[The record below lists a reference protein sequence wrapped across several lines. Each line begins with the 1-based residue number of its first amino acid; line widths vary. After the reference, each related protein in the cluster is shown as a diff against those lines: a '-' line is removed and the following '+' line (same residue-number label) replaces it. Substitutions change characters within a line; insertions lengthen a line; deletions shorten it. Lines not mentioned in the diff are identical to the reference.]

1 VYGGLHAM
9 RLDNNVWRSYPLTV
23 NECRAKS
30 SDYHTA
36 MKFET
41 YAATPGLDRIRS
53 AERFAVYRAIHKRL
67 MREDA
72 NYRKRFH
79 QYLSSVIV
87 LAVLPG
93 TAWLG
98 SSALGIVA
106 SIVLSIIPGVLIV
119 FLAFRQQH
127 HMNQCIGGVLQQQ
140 AH

>member
-1 VYGGLHAM
+1 MQRKY
-9 RLDNNVWRSYPLTV
+9 R
-23 NECRAKS
+23 
-30 SDYHTA
+30 TA

-41 YAATPGLDRIRS
+41 YAATPGLDRIPQ

-72 NYRKRFH
+72 SKRFH

-87 LAVLPG
+87 LAVWPG
-93 TAWLG
+93 VTWLG

-106 SIVLSIIPGVLIV
+106 SIVLAIIPGVLIV